1 MTVGPHPRSA
11 MSHPSYF
18 FQRLYYRMKERYLSK
33 LGVGPMEERQM
44 MVKPLPPWHGEPI
57 PARPQVKTSQLDKST
72 VDAAFGTV
80 NMRSSIRN
88 RRFPDNDGHM
98 ESYSAPAPPPSTAPY
113 IAQRPALN
121 PLQMAPQA
129 MPSYTDMP
137 YGVPQYNKPPP
148 NNFRPMQ
155 PFTPPAPPVMP
166 IEAPMA
172 PPPSMSFQPP
182 PPPPVQQLQ
191 QMQAQY
197 SMLDPEV
204 ARLFDTPEKRRGKG
218 VAVPML
224 LGCSVR
230 VLY

>member
-1 MTVGPHPRSA
+1 
-11 MSHPSYF
+11 
-18 FQRLYYRMKERYLSK
+18 MKERYLSK

-44 MVKPLPPWHGEPI
+44 MIRPLPPWHGEPI

-88 RRFPDNDGHM
+88 RRFPDGDGHM
-98 ESYSAPAPPPSTAPY
+98 DSYNAPAPPSSTAPY

-137 YGVPQYNKPPP
+137 YGVPQYNKPPT

-155 PFTPPAPPVMP
+155 PFTPPAPPVIP

-172 PPPSMSFQPP
+172 PPPTMSFQPP

-204 ARLFDTPEKRRGKG
+204 AKLFETPEKRRGKG
-218 VAVPML
+218 GGPML
-224 LGCSVR
+224 LN
-230 VLY
+230 